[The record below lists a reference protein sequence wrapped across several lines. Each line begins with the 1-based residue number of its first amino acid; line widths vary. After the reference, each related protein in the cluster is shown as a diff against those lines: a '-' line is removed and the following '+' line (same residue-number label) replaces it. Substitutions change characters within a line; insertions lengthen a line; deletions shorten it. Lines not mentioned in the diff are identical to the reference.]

1 MRALMD
7 AEGIVAACTAVT
19 SEVDKAVEGAVS
31 AELAK
36 LVVQQASSISD
47 MEALHNLANSRE
59 GQEAIQRAKDGFLG
73 GTARPGIESAFG
85 SAKADTLRRYIDS
98 ELPHD
103 DGESRFNLELA
114 MYKLTKL
121 KTPTDYVCSLNDADF
136 RKLIAFVDVAS
147 NLANTLSESE
157 LQEEQRKRETQYTKQ
172 KASTMESIADKMKM
186 ITGGDGDIKD
196 VAKSALQFLQNMIK
210 TKKPPRSSDVVCTE
224 LLGSTASAVA
234 LVCLLC
240 IIGSGGMAAMIFPIQ
255 AALAV
260 VGAMRTVTA
269 DDRATTAGIHNPLG
283 AGIAPR
289 MFSKDEPRQTWA
301 SQQREEETFALR
313 EERKKSEVDVN
324 TEFRNR
330 GN

>member
-59 GQEAIQRAKDGFLG
+59 GQEAIQRAKDGFLAVQQG
-73 GTARPGIESAFG
+73 
-85 SAKADTLRRYIDS
+85 L
-98 ELPHD
+98 
-103 DGESRFNLELA
+103 ESRVHLA
-114 MYKLTKL
+114 ARKLTL
-121 KTPTDYVCSLNDADF
+121 LEDILTRSYLTMTASP
-136 RKLIAFVDVAS
+136 AS

-260 VGAMRTVTA
+260 VG
-269 DDRATTAGIHNPLG
+269 
-283 AGIAPR
+283 
-289 MFSKDEPRQTWA
+289 Q
-301 SQQREEETFALR
+301 
-313 EERKKSEVDVN
+313 
-324 TEFRNR
+324 
-330 GN
+330 

>member
-19 SEVDKAVEGAVS
+19 NEVDKAVEEAVS
-31 AELAK
+31 AEIAK
-36 LVVQQASSISD
+36 LVAQQANQVDS
-47 MEALHNLANSRE
+47 MEALQNLASSKE
-59 GQEAIQRAKDGFLG
+59 GQAAIQKAQDAFLN
-73 GTARPGIESAFG
+73 GTARPEIRRAFG
-85 SAKADTLRRYIDS
+85 DTKAGVLSGYIDS

-136 RKLIAFVDVAS
+136 RKLIALVDVAS

-196 VAKSALQFLQNMIK
+196 VAKSALQFLQNMIR
-210 TKKPPRSSDVVCTE
+210 TKKPPRSSDVMCPE
-224 LLGSTASAVA
+224 FLGSVTSAIA
-234 LVCLLC
+234 IVCLLC
-240 IIGSGGMAAMIFPIQ
+240 IVGSGGMVATIFPIQ

-324 TEFRNR
+324 QDLRHR
-330 GN
+330 SS